1 MARISFILVCFFV
14 VFKVTAQENSCNKV
28 NDSLYFIEIDIRR
41 ADNYPIIMSGVCKEI
56 NFDLLIKDNEELFI
70 NSFYKLCFYTP
81 DIQGNNK
88 KLISNC
94 LESREAENYLLD
106 YRNEVLKMSNKINK
120 NSLQRTIKLKN
131 NSTIFLKTCKIKG
144 LFIVV
149 DKINENISKNSN
161 ELEIKDISQIDKI
174 YIPLKISCYK
184 KPKRKELF

>member
-1 MARISFILVCFFV
+1 MVRISFILVCFFV

-41 ADNYPIIMSGVCKEI
+41 SDNYPIIMSGVCKEI

-94 LESREAENYLLD
+94 LEPKEAENYLLD

-131 NSTIFLKTCKIKG
+131 NSTIFLKICKIKG
-144 LFIVV
+144 LFIEV

-161 ELEIKDISQIDKI
+161 ELEIKDISEIDKI
-174 YIPLKISCYK
+174 YVPLKISCYK
-184 KPKRKELF
+184 KPKRKEFF